1 MKSIV
6 ITPKSQSELK
16 FVSDLL
22 KKPGISSKV
31 LSEETKEDIGLS
43 ILMNEAKTDE
53 LVSEEKIMKKLNS

>member
-16 FVSDLL
+16 FVSELL
-22 KKPGISSKV
+22 GKLGISSKV

-53 LVSEEKIMKKLNS
+53 LVSEKEIMDKLNS